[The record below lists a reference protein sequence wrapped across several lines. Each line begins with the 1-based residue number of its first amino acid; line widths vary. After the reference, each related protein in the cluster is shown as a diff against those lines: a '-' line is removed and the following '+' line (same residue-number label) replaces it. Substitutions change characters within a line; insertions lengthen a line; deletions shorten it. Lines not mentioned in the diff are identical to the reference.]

1 MKKHIKRG
9 LVLFGTALALCLA
22 ALGWAEIKEGKGG
35 GEVVRAS
42 AAAKLSLAPIF
53 SDNMVLQR
61 GREVKVFGYG
71 ESGTEVTVK
80 FGGQES
86 AAAWKTAN
94 GRCAWTKWTPQPKGK
109 RFR

>member
-9 LVLFGTALALCLA
+9 FVLFGTALALCLA
-22 ALGWAEIKEGKGG
+22 ALGWAEIKEGKGKVG

-61 GREVKVFGYG
+61 QMVGVP
-71 ESGTEVTVK
+71 
-80 FGGQES
+80 GQ
-86 AAAWKTAN
+86 N
-94 GRCAWTKWTPQPKGK
+94 GRRSRGENAIGK
-109 RFR
+109 NDER

>member
-9 LVLFGTALALCLA
+9 FVLFGTALALCLA
-22 ALGWAEIKEGKGG
+22 ALGWAEIKEGKGKVG

-61 GREVKVFGYG
+61 GREGKIGKALSRGRRQMVGVP
-71 ESGTEVTVK
+71 
-80 FGGQES
+80 GQ
-86 AAAWKTAN
+86 N
-94 GRCAWTKWTPQPKGK
+94 GRRSRGENAIGK
-109 RFR
+109 NDER